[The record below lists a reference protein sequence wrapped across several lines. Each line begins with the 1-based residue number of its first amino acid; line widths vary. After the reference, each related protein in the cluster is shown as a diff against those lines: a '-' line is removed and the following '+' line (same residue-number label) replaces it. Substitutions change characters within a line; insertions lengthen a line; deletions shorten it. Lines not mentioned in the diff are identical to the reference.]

1 MADGRRLSW
10 GDVLP
15 ALALLAFGMAG
26 TAPAA
31 RNEGLTVP
39 PLGYVLVAVAA
50 LGLVTW
56 RIRPL
61 WTLATTACATLV
73 YLLLGYAYGPIN
85 ISFAA
90 AALATT
96 LRLPLRQKNSSGV
109 CSACS
114 QTLA

>member
-1 MADGRRLSW
+1 MADGRQLSW

-26 TAPAA
+26 TGAA
-31 RNEGLTVP
+31 AHNEGLTVP

-61 WTLATTACATLV
+61 WTLAVTASATLLF
-73 YLLLGYAYGPIN
+73 LLLSYAYGPILF
-85 ISFAA
+85 SFAA
-90 AALATT
+90 AA
-96 LRLPLRQKNSSGV
+96 
-109 CSACS
+109 
-114 QTLA
+114 